1 MVPRLPPA
9 AEPAGRGSGLGEG
22 RAPAAARHYGVM
34 PAVTPAPDLA
44 ARLAPLTLPEADG
57 GTVELGSLWAEQPL
71 LLVHLRH
78 FG

>member
-1 MVPRLPPA
+1 
-9 AEPAGRGSGLGEG
+9 
-22 RAPAAARHYGVM
+22 M

-44 ARLAPLTLPEADG
+44 ARLAPLVLPETDG
-57 GTVELGSLWAEQPL
+57 DTVELGSLWADRPL

>member
-1 MVPRLPPA
+1 
-9 AEPAGRGSGLGEG
+9 
-22 RAPAAARHYGVM
+22 M

-44 ARLAPLTLPEADG
+44 ARLAPMVLPEADG
-57 GTVELGSLWAEQPL
+57 GTVELGSLWAVQPL